1 MKIFNSIRCLSVLR
15 WMLALA
21 VVISPSAAQAQWH
34 AVVGAQSKDMG
45 HQALAFLPNEIW
57 IHAGDDITW
66 TVDADEIHTITF
78 LKTGQVRAPFSS
90 GCAAFPPGTPPVFSS
105 TGVSFNG
112 TACVST
118 PPLSKGDTFK
128 VVFPTKGNFKL
139 TCLVHENMTG
149 TIHVLPIGDTLPH
162 YQSFYDEQAADQRK
176 NLLSDADA
184 HDGHHDH
191 DDGVTAAFGHTSV
204 TVGIGEIVATGGGQQ
219 TTSVMR
225 FFNKETTIHVGQTV
239 EWTNNDPVTPH
250 TVTFGVEPGNPMPP
264 ATNGTLITD
273 DDGAL
278 HFTITSNATNV
289 HSGFIIAAAHERIG
303 VPTSG
308 VGNTRVRVTFTK
320 AGTYPYICALHDNL
334 GMKGTIVVLP

>member
-1 MKIFNSIRCLSVLR
+1 MKNFKSIQCSSVLR
-15 WMLALA
+15 WTLAL
-21 VVISPSAAQAQWH
+21 VILICPSVAQAQWH
-34 AVVGAQSKDMG
+34 ATVGAQSKDQG

-78 LKTGQVRAPFSS
+78 LKTGQVRAPFTS
-90 GCAAFPPGTPPVFSS
+90 GCAVFPPGNPPVFSS

-112 TACVST
+112 STCVST
-118 PPLSKGDTFK
+118 PPLAKGDTFK

-162 YQSFYDEQAADQRK
+162 YQSFYDEQAEDQRK
-176 NLLSDADA
+176 DLLSDIDS
-184 HDGHHDH
+184 HGDHGH
-191 DDGVTAAFGHTSV
+191 DDGVTAAFGHTAV
-204 TVGIGEIVATGGGQQ
+204 TVGIGEISATGGGQQ
-219 TTSVMR
+219 TASVMR
-225 FFNKETTIHVGQTV
+225 FFNRETTIHVGQTV
-239 EWTNNDPVTPH
+239 EWTNHDPVTPH
-250 TVTFGVEPGNPMPP
+250 TITFGVEPADPMPP
-264 ATNGTLITD
+264 ATNGTLIVD

-278 HFTITSNATNV
+278 HFTITSSATNV
-289 HSGFIIAAAHERIG
+289 HSGFISAAAHERIG

-334 GMKGTIVVLP
+334 GMKGTVVVLP

>member
-1 MKIFNSIRCLSVLR
+1 MKNPSSVSYSIVLR
-15 WMLALA
+15 WTLALA
-21 VVISPSAAQAQWH
+21 VLVCPSVAQAQWH
-34 AVVGAQSKDMG
+34 AVVGAQSKDQG

-66 TVDADEIHTITF
+66 TVETDEIHTITF
-78 LKTGQVRAPFSS
+78 LKAGQVRAPFTS
-90 GCAAFPPGTPPVFSS
+90 GCATFPPGTPPVFSS
-105 TGVSFNG
+105 TGVSFTG
-112 TACVST
+112 AACVST
-118 PPLSKGDTFK
+118 PPLVKGQTFK
-128 VVFPTKGNFKL
+128 VVFPATGNFKL

-162 YQSFYDEQAADQRK
+162 YQSFYDEQAEDQRK
-176 NLLSDADA
+176 DLLSDVDS
-184 HDGHHDH
+184 HGDHSH
-191 DDGVTAAFGHTSV
+191 DDGVTAAFGHTAV

-219 TTSVMR
+219 SVSVMR
-225 FFNKETTIHVGQTV
+225 FFGKETIIHVGQTV

-250 TVTFGVEPGNPMPP
+250 TITFGVEPGNPIPP
-264 ATNGTLITD
+264 ATNGTLVTD

-289 HSGFIIAAAHERIG
+289 HSGFVIAAAHERIG

-334 GMKGTIVVLP
+334 GMKGTVVVLP